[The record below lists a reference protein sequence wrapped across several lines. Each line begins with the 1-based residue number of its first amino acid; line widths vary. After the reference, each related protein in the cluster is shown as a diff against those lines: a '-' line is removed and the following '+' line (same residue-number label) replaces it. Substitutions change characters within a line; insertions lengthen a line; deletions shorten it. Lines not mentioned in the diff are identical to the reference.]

1 MREIDT
7 MFLVKIIKQTQ
18 RPNVA
23 LGSAR
28 ISAESLISANRPDRL
43 WTLLA
48 EHFLLLRLQEVV
60 SKCYPAPNPNQKKL
74 FGECRNCEL

>member
-28 ISAESLISANRPDRL
+28 ISAESLISANREAR
-43 WTLLA
+43 
-48 EHFLLLRLQEVV
+48 
-60 SKCYPAPNPNQKKL
+60 
-74 FGECRNCEL
+74 